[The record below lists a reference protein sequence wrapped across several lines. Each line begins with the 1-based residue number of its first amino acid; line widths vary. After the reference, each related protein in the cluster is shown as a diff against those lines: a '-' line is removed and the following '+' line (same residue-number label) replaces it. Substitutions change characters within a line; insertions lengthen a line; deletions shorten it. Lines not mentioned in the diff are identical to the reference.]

1 MPGTFDST
9 FDNTFDVTGGITLQ
23 SVTVSASSAPVAGGS
38 IQFTAIATY
47 SDTSQVDVTAIAIWS
62 SSNLNIAR
70 VAATGIADFMFSAG
84 SSFIT
89 ASFGGFTGTYNVT
102 IGNASFQPVD
112 VVAQGL
118 SRLPIQFKDKPL
130 IVGLVQCILTPLI
143 DLNQSIAR
151 TIVQRNA
158 NVATGQSL
166 TNLGKLVG
174 LPRLTTIDDDFR
186 RYVRAQIAANKSL
199 ACYADILNIAVLILN
214 DAGYAITL
222 HQAGYATAQLSI
234 TGKALTD
241 TVANILST
249 LELAAVAVG
258 VRLVIVW
265 SPSTPSTVF
274 TLDTG
279 PGLDSGHL
287 ASGVG

>member
-1 MPGTFDST
+1 M
-9 FDNTFDVTGGITLQ
+9 
-23 SVTVSASSAPVAGGS
+23 
-38 IQFTAIATY
+38 
-47 SDTSQVDVTAIAIWS
+47 
-62 SSNLNIAR
+62 
-70 VAATGIADFMFSAG
+70 
-84 SSFIT
+84 
-89 ASFGGFTGTYNVT
+89 
-102 IGNASFQPVD
+102 D

-118 SRLPIQFKDKPL
+118 SRLPIQFKDKQL

-174 LPRLTTIDDDFR
+174 RARTTTVDDDFR

-214 DAGYAITL
+214 DAGYTITL
-222 HQAGYATAQLSI
+222 HQDGNANARLTIG
-234 TGKALTD
+234 GKALTD
-241 TVANILST
+241 SVASILIT

-258 VRLVIVW
+258 VRLIVQY
-265 SPSTPSTVF
+265 STVIPSLTF

-279 PGLDSGHL
+279 PGLDTGAL
-287 ASGVG
+287 ASSNI